1 MEKLFK
7 ISIFSKVEDKF
18 EFSHYE
24 IHTITYLASSKS
36 HLLRLVVNGFISNQT
51 INILH
56 PKEHGGHKHKILKAV
71 SEFCNGELKVKGVRK
86 IMTISKIEQLY
97 SKTVVK
103 NIHKYLLP
111 INKEESRDVL
121 TKYNLI

>member
-7 ISIFSKVEDKF
+7 ISVFTKVEDKF
-18 EFSHYE
+18 EFSHYKVY
-24 IHTITYLASSKS
+24 TITYLASSKS
-36 HLLRLVVNGFISNQT
+36 HLLRIVVNGLISNQT

-71 SEFCNGELKVKGVRK
+71 SEFYNGELKMKGVRK
-86 IMTISKIEQLY
+86 AITMSRIEQLY
-97 SKTVVK
+97 SKVVIK
-103 NIHKYLLP
+103 NIHEYLLP
-111 INKEESRDVL
+111 INKEVSRDVL